1 MSAMPVSRRTL
12 RRVERTLLSAM
23 MFWAA
28 GAVAGG
34 GALGIDHRLSF
45 DDSGIWNRSV
55 QLFVMNAAIVG
66 DIGLAAW
73 EGGESRLGHAA
84 WQSIDSMA
92 LSAAVANVAK
102 PVFGRKRPSETD
114 DPGQWFAGGKSFPSG
129 EVATITGIITP
140 YVLEYRHDT
149 PAVYA
154 LELLPA
160 YDSIARMKTQ
170 GHWQTDVLASFA
182 LGSATGYYA
191 HAHEAPFI
199 LSVLPHSV
207 SIGIKKT
214 W

>member
-1 MSAMPVSRRTL
+1 VR
-12 RRVERTLLSAM
+12 
-23 MFWAA
+23 AA
-28 GAVAGG
+28 LFVCFLAFVALDARAGG
-34 GALGIDHRLSF
+34 GPLGIDHKLPF

-73 EGGESRLGHAA
+73 EGGESRLGRNA

-114 DPGQWFAGGKSFPSG
+114 DPDQWFAGGKSFPSG
-129 EVATITGIITP
+129 EVATITGIVTP
-140 YVLEYRHDT
+140 YVLEYGRDQ
-149 PAVYA
+149 PSVYA
-154 LELLPA
+154 LELLPL
-160 YDSIARMKTQ
+160 YDSIARMKTH

-182 LGSATGYYA
+182 LGTGAGYYA
-191 HAHEAPFI
+191 HQREAPFI
-199 LSVLPHSV
+199 LGILPHSV
-207 SIGIKKT
+207 SIGLKKS

>member
-1 MSAMPVSRRTL
+1 MSAMPPPRSPLQRIGRALLAAMTL
-12 RRVERTLLSAM
+12 ASTCAL
-23 MFWAA
+23 
-28 GAVAGG
+28 AGG
-34 GALGIDHRLSF
+34 GPLGIDHRLPF

-55 QLFVMNAAIVG
+55 QLFVQNVMIVG

-73 EGGESRLGHAA
+73 EGGDTRLGHTA

-114 DPGQWFAGGKSFPSG
+114 DPDQWFQGGKSFPSG

-149 PAVYA
+149 PAVYT
-154 LELLPA
+154 LELLPL

-182 LGSATGYYA
+182 LGTATGYFA
-191 HAHEAPFI
+191 HSRESPFI